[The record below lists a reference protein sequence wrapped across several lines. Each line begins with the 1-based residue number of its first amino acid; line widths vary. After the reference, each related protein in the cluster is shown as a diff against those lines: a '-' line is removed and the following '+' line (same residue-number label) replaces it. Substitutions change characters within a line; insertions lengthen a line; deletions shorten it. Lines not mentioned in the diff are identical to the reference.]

1 MAVQENL
8 RHHQL
13 AHQSELPSQWE
24 CLQNPHSCPTVVN
37 FWATQSY
44 FENTSQGL
52 GQGLDSL
59 PRRLLGQYKVCK
71 GGQMNREQKG
81 LCGQTPTR
89 GNESRVTDPDR
100 PAEVKCHV
108 FLGSLCTD
116 TCTCVYMYTL
126 EDNTKCPLL
135 RTPCCLR
142 QHLPL
147 SRALHLGQVAGLL
160 SFRNFLNSASP
171 GLGLQREGATPNF
184 ILFLSL
190 SSPLSLFY
198 QKKNETHIFI

>member
-1 MAVQENL
+1 MHLYLFSYLKVRGKIKVKIWL
-8 RHHQL
+8 FRKTYVITSL
-13 AHQSELPSQWE
+13 LTSQSCPVSGS
-24 CLQNPHSCPTVVN
+24 LQNPHSCPTVVN

-89 GNESRVTDPDR
+89 GNESGVTDPDR

-126 EDNTKCPLL
+126 EDNTKCP
-135 RTPCCLR
+135 PSE
-142 QHLPL
+142 H
-147 SRALHLGQVAGLL
+147 HVV
-160 SFRNFLNSASP
+160 
-171 GLGLQREGATPNF
+171 
-184 ILFLSL
+184 
-190 SSPLSLFY
+190 
-198 QKKNETHIFI
+198 